1 MGLLDVATGILI
13 ALGCFFI
20 IVAAVGVVRF
30 PDVYSR
36 VHPAGKGDTL
46 GQSLILV
53 GLMLQT
59 GFTFTSLKIVL
70 ILAFIAVANPTATHA
85 VVRAAY
91 TAGVKHWEKGD
102 KRS

>member
-1 MGLLDVATGILI
+1 MTALDVATGILI

-20 IVAAVGVVRF
+20 IVAAVGVIRF

-46 GQSLILV
+46 GQSLILL

-59 GFTFTSLKIVL
+59 GFSFTSLKIVL
-70 ILAFIAVANPTATHA
+70 ILGFIAIANPTATHA

-91 TAGVKHWEKGD
+91 AAGVKHWEKGD